1 MNRASIFLLL
11 CLFPYM
17 GMAQEYQTITFGG
30 QAIRVEIIEV
40 EGKKIPVG
48 DMGAADESEF

>member
-1 MNRASIFLLL
+1 
-11 CLFPYM
+11 M